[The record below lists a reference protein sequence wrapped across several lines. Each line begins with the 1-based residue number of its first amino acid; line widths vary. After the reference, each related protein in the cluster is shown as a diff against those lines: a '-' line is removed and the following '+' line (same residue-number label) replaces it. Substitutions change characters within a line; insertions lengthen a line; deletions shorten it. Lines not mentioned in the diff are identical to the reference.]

1 MEIVRLRSW
10 SQFVK
15 ATDGLQGWAFRGEVS
30 ASWPLASS
38 LSRRLRSYCPEAT
51 LWPLREERALRV
63 FRRKAH
69 IHLRDTAT
77 LDDDLRCL
85 ALMQHHGA
93 ATRLLDFTKSPFIAA
108 FFALEEAAGDAAV
121 YALNTPLLWGLA
133 PNFDPTLTR
142 DRVDPRKRGNFARYF
157 LPNQYPLLWFGEPNE
172 MDARLV
178 AQSGLFVIP
187 GVLGGSI
194 DDMLAHYPSPAP
206 LLRKF
211 ILPRRLRAEAMQ
223 ALYRMNVTY
232 ASLFPDLDGLAR
244 ACAYELEVVWPRL
257 IDDYQTKRNA

>member
-10 SQFVK
+10 GQFVK

-38 LSRRLRSYCPEAT
+38 LSRRLRSYCPEARF
-51 LWPLREERALRV
+51 WPLREERALRV

-69 IHLRDTAT
+69 IHLRDAVA

-108 FFALEEAAGDAAV
+108 FFALEETVGDAAV

-133 PNFDPTLTR
+133 PSFDAQLTR
-142 DRVDPRKRGNFARYF
+142 EQIDPRKPGNFARYF
-157 LPNQYPLLWFGEPNE
+157 LPNAYPLLWFGEPNE
-172 MDARLV
+172 MDVRLG

-187 GVLGGSI
+187 GLLGASI
-194 DDMLAHYPSPAP
+194 DDILAHYPSPAP

-211 ILPRRLRAEAMQ
+211 ILPHRLRSEAMQ

-232 ASLFPDLDGLAR
+232 ATLFPDLDGLAR
-244 ACAYELEVVWPRL
+244 ACAYELEVIWPRL
-257 IDDYQTKRNA
+257 VDDYLARHDA